1 MPKLFLAL
9 IGCKPTGRHIEQHD
23 VFFGVAESI
32 AGIIPA
38 VNFFWPE
45 VKNKFHLDAWREV
58 NVVDGYSVEVVE
70 KSNSMGRS
78 KARLFFINLGGYKP
92 GEFEEF
98 HYKLITAAQNKSE
111 AIRTA
116 KKTAFYLHTGFK
128 GAPSHV
134 DDKYAIDVDDVYEI
148 KDILPAAQAEKYS
161 IILQPSRPG
170 QEEDILQLGYFTIS
184 SFKQARFMLNKDDHT
199 I

>member
-9 IGCKPTGRHIEQHD
+9 IGCKPAGRHTEQHD

-32 AGIIPA
+32 GGIIPA
-38 VNFFWPE
+38 INAFWPE

-70 KSNSMGRS
+70 KGNSMGQS
-78 KARLFFINLGGYKP
+78 SARLFFINLGGYKP

-98 HYKLITAAQNKSE
+98 HYKMVTAALNKGE
-111 AIRTA
+111 AIRAAT
-116 KKTAFYLHTGFK
+116 KTAFYLHTGFK
-128 GAPSHV
+128 GAPAHV

-148 KDILPAAQAEKYS
+148 KDILPPAQGKKYS
-161 IILQPSRPG
+161 IILKPALPG
-170 QEEDILQLGYFTIS
+170 REEDILQLGYFTIS
-184 SFKQARFMLNKDDHT
+184 SFKQARFMLNKDSKNT
-199 I
+199 